1 MQAGLNGLAARTSG
15 VMVIASGIDRE
26 TMSWKS
32 ALAVVL
38 LLISVVSLAGCTG
51 SSPASPPAPVPL
63 VTTVPATL
71 APAITTAPVTTA
83 ATLAPATPAP
93 GPSKTYTFDGT
104 GDSTETFTT
113 ATDRTWVFRM
123 SSPAKEIFVV
133 TLKDRNGDTID
144 VLADA
149 SDVYAGTESVT
160 LKAGT
165 WYLDIAADAPWS
177 VTVSTE

>member
-1 MQAGLNGLAARTSG
+1 MQAGLNALAAHTSG

-32 ALAVVL
+32 AVVVTL
-38 LLISVVSLAGCTG
+38 LLISIVSLAGCTG

-63 VTTVPATL
+63 VTTVPAPP
-71 APAITTAPVTTA
+71 APAITAAPVTTTA
-83 ATLAPATPAP
+83 ALAPATPAP

-113 ATDRTWVFRM
+113 TTDRTWVFRM
-123 SSPAKEIFVV
+123 SSPAKEIFQV
-133 TLKDRNGDTID
+133 TIKDRNGDTID
-144 VLADA
+144 VLAEA
-149 SDVYAGTESVT
+149 SDAWAGTESVT

-165 WYLDIAADAPWS
+165 YYLAIAADSSWS

>member
-1 MQAGLNGLAARTSG
+1 
-15 VMVIASGIDRE
+15 MVIASGNDRE
-26 TMSWKS
+26 PMSWKR
-32 ALAVVL
+32 ALVVTL

-51 SSPASPPAPVPL
+51 PSPSATPAPVPL
-63 VTTVPATL
+63 VTTVPATP
-71 APAITTAPVTTA
+71 APVIPSAPVTTT
-83 ATLAPATPAP
+83 ATQAPATPAP
-93 GPSKTYTFDGT
+93 GPSKTYTFEGT
-104 GDSTETFTT
+104 GDSAETFTT

-133 TLKDRNGDTID
+133 TIKDVNGDTID

-149 SDVYAGTESVT
+149 SDVWAGTESVS

-165 WYLDIAADAPWS
+165 YYLDIAADAPWS

>member
-26 TMSWKS
+26 TMSWKR
-32 ALAVVL
+32 ALVVTL

-51 SSPASPPAPVPL
+51 PSPASPPAPVPL
-63 VTTVPATL
+63 VTTVPATP

-133 TLKDRNGDTID
+133 TLKGRNGDTID

>member
-1 MQAGLNGLAARTSG
+1 
-15 VMVIASGIDRE
+15 
-26 TMSWKS
+26 MSWKR
-32 ALAVVL
+32 ALVVTL
-38 LLISVVSLAGCTG
+38 LLISAAGLAGCTG
-51 SSPASPPAPVPL
+51 PSPAVTPAPVPV
-63 VTTVPATL
+63 VTTVPATP
-71 APAITTAPVTTA
+71 APAITSAPVTTA
-83 ATLAPATPAP
+83 AALTPATPAP
-93 GPSKTYTFDGT
+93 ALSKTYTFEGS
-104 GDSTETFTT
+104 GDATETFTT

-133 TLKDRNGDTID
+133 TIKDRNGDTID

-165 WYLDIAADAPWS
+165 YYLAIAADAPWS